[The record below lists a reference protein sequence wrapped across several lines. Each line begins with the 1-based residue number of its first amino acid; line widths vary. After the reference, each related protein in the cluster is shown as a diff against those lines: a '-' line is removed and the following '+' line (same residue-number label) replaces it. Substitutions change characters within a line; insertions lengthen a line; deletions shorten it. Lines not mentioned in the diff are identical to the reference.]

1 MAQPRNFKIEDK
13 NLLISCLVGYDKNT
27 DDGVELVIDL
37 LKSLS
42 SFIGNWQ
49 VQNLNADEI
58 MYISDKYIS
67 LNNSLTIITETL
79 IDCLNEIFE
88 TAHLGPKE
96 LLIDKFL
103 LYDDFEDIT
112 RKIDTFERLN
122 TFYTEKIRMTYL
134 ELCEKYDK
142 KR

>member
-1 MAQPRNFKIEDK
+1 MTQPRNFKIEDK

-42 SFIGNWQ
+42 RFIGNWQ

-67 LNNSLTIITETL
+67 LNNGLTIITETL

-134 ELCEKYDK
+134 ELCKKYDK

>member
-1 MAQPRNFKIEDK
+1 MTQPRNFKIEDK

-67 LNNSLTIITETL
+67 LNNGLTIITETL

-134 ELCEKYDK
+134 ELCKKYDK